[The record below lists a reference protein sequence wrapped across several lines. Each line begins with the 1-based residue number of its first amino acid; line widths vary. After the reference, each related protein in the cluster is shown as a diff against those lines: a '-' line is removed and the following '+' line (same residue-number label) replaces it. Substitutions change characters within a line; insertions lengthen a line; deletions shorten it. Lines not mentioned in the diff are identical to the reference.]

1 VQLLIRQILG
11 ARVLGGAQNGAVP
24 EKLAPPRAS
33 ERRCANKAAVDI
45 AGVRLILSKCA
56 LCVSMCIHERAG
68 ASHAHKRACINR
80 EW

>member
-1 VQLLIRQILG
+1 MCATANQTNPRLVFS
-11 ARVLGGAQNGAVP
+11 VVHKTAVP

-56 LCVSMCIHERAG
+56 LCVSMCIHEQ
-68 ASHAHKRACINR
+68 ASERVHHMHINVHT
-80 EW
+80 